1 MEKAKLAY
9 KIAALIG
16 WAMITDG
23 AVVFTAKAHAYAH
36 SHSHSHVEGI
46 GVLVHGQPVDDDHD
60 DALKAI
66 KRGEI
71 LSYDRIRSIAER
83 ELGGK
88 MVGERLRRTNR
99 GWVYEVRVRRNDGK
113 VVFAIINAGSGK
125 IVSKR

>member
-1 MEKAKLAY
+1 MKKAKLAY
-9 KIAALIG
+9 RIATLIS
-16 WAMITDG
+16 WVLITDS
-23 AVVFTAKAHAYAH
+23 AMAFTANAHAYPYP
-36 SHSHSHVEGI
+36 EGI
-46 GVLVHGQPVDDDHD
+46 GVLVHSPPVDDDHD

-99 GWVYEVRVRRNDGK
+99 GWVYEIRVRRNDGK